1 MAKSFYSGANKI
13 LRKNEMKTKI
23 AYQGVPGAYSHIACR
38 NVFPGQDYISCDTF
52 EIAMDLVQ
60 KNQADLAMIPVEN
73 SNAGRVADVHFLLPD
88 AGLYINGEYFLRI
101 EHQLLG
107 LPGSKLSE
115 IVSASSHPQALA
127 QCSEFLK
134 RHNIK
139 SIARIDTAK
148 SCEDILR
155 NNDKTQA
162 AIASKLAA
170 EIYGLEILRP
180 NIENASNNT
189 TRFLIM
195 STNDQIPDNDGKKF
209 ITSFIFHVKS
219 IPAALYKALGGFA
232 TNGINITKLESYLVG
247 GKFVS
252 AQFYVEIEA
261 HPAEKSYQ
269 NAFDELNFFADA
281 VKILGTYPA
290 HPYRNL

>member
-60 KNQADLAMIPVEN
+60 KNQDDLAMIPVEN

-107 LPGSKLSE
+107 LPGSKLPE

-195 STNDQIPDNDGKKF
+195 STNNQIPENDGKKF

-281 VKILGTYPA
+281 VKVLGTYPA

>member
-107 LPGSKLSE
+107 LPGSKLPE

-195 STNDQIPDNDGKKF
+195 STNNQIPENDGKKF

>member
-1 MAKSFYSGANKI
+1 MYNYKKVIFFCF
-13 LRKNEMKTKI
+13 R
-23 AYQGVPGAYSHIACR
+23 R
-38 NVFPGQDYISCDTF
+38 NQFI
-52 EIAMDLVQ
+52 
-60 KNQADLAMIPVEN
+60 
-73 SNAGRVADVHFLLPD
+73 
-88 AGLYINGEYFLRI
+88 
-101 EHQLLG
+101 
-107 LPGSKLSE
+107 
-115 IVSASSHPQALA
+115 
-127 QCSEFLK
+127 
-134 RHNIK
+134 
-139 SIARIDTAK
+139 TAFFH
-148 SCEDILR
+148 ILR

-195 STNDQIPDNDGKKF
+195 STNNQIPENDGKKF

-281 VKILGTYPA
+281 VKVLGTYPA

>member
-88 AGLYINGEYFLRI
+88 AGLCINGEYFLRI

-107 LPGSKLSE
+107 LPGSKLPE

-195 STNDQIPDNDGKKF
+195 STNNQIPENDGKKF

>member
-107 LPGSKLSE
+107 LPGSKLPE

-195 STNDQIPDNDGKKF
+195 PTNNQIPENDGKKF

-281 VKILGTYPA
+281 VKVLGTYPA

>member
-107 LPGSKLSE
+107 LPGSKLPE

-195 STNDQIPDNDGKKF
+195 STNNQIPENDGKKF

-261 HPAEKSYQ
+261 HQAEKSYQ

-281 VKILGTYPA
+281 VKVLGTYPA

>member
-60 KNQADLAMIPVEN
+60 KKQADLAMIPVEN

-107 LPGSKLSE
+107 LPGSKLPE

-170 EIYGLEILRP
+170 EIYGLEILHP

-195 STNDQIPDNDGKKF
+195 STNNQIPENDGKKF

-281 VKILGTYPA
+281 VKVLGTYPA